1 MKTPCTCFFCTVPA
15 PAGVL
20 GAPVGGLMPGQKP
33 SITADRSHRIEERFL
48 DAAVQGAAGWGPVDS
63 TKSEIPQKQEKNLR
77 ADLVPPEG
85 ILAAARAM
93 SGGVGKYGGGIV
105 PKPAALHYAAL
116 LRHLLAWASG
126 ETTDAE
132 SGLSPLDHVAARA
145 LLLVRAA
152 ELDKPGEPRYRP
164 IP

>member
-1 MKTPCTCFFCTVPA
+1 MKNRIEELAIAAAVRTAKASAAGPA
-15 PAGVL
+15 NIAANSPFPDYGAGAAA
-20 GAPVGGLMPGQKP
+20 GIGGLMRAQNVTIPG
-33 SITADRSHRIEERFL
+33 
-48 DAAVQGAAGWGPVDS
+48 DS
-63 TKSEIPQKQEKNLR
+63 TRSEIPQKQEKNLR
-77 ADLVPPEG
+77 TDLVPPEG